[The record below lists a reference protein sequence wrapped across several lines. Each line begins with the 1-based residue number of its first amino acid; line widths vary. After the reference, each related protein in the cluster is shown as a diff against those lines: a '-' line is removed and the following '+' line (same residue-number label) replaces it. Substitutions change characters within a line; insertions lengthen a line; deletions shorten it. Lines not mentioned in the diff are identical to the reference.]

1 MFMLVEIEDGSSRFR
16 CPGPLTNDLYL
27 NSAITTLAPNAL

>member
-1 MFMLVEIEDGSSRFR
+1 LRGTRKCKQNAKTILISWGI
-16 CPGPLTNDLYL
+16 YL